1 MDHFFALCAMQVS
14 QQAAEE
20 LRGKP
25 PWSPLYPR
33 SHARIIAGLAFH
45 RGPEKVPLGV
55 VRHGLEGATL
65 GRRAWRQGERAA
77 CFFPHGGRQ
86 GAERHGR

>member
-1 MDHFFALCAMQVS
+1 MGHFFAIYALQVPHD
-14 QQAAEE
+14 AAEE

-25 PWSPLYPR
+25 PWSSLYPR

-65 GRRAWRQGERAA
+65 GR
-77 CFFPHGGRQ
+77 
-86 GAERHGR
+86 